1 MTCIVRDIIGGG
13 DAITLDD
20 GQRVYGC
27 VHTELAAGHPVEL
40 DFAGVSVFA
49 SQFFNAALGQLLKDH
64 KPEDLN
70 RLLKILHLS
79 PAGLAVARRVI
90 ENSKRYYDEPNYR
103 EAQRQVLQAMSEGN

>member
-1 MTCIVRDIIGGG
+1 MTCIVRDIIGGE

-20 GQRVYGC
+20 GQKVYDRV
-27 VHTELAAGHPVEL
+27 HPDLAAGHSVEL

-49 SQFFNAALGQLLKDH
+49 SQFFNAALGQLLKEH

-70 RLLKILHLS
+70 RLLRLSNLS
-79 PAGLAVARRVI
+79 PVGLAVVRRVI
-90 ENSKRYYDEPNYR
+90 ENAKRYYSEPNYR